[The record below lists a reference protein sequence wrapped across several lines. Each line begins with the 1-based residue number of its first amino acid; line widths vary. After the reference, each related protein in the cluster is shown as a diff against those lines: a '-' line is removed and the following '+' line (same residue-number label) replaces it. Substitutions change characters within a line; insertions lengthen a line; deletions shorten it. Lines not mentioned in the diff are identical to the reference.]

1 MSEACA
7 TMGAIAE
14 RWCAMET
21 PDDTRGAST
30 LAEKLNHLFAA
41 VHPGGRGEYTYREV
55 AAALETLGGP
65 KISAT
70 YLWQLRTGK
79 RDNPTLQHLEAL
91 SRFFGVPPAYFF
103 DDTIA
108 ERVDAEL
115 RLLTLLRDAP
125 VRQIALRSAGL
136 SPRGLRAITEMIE
149 HVRAVE
155 GLSSEPDKAAGEDP
169 PVPDSG

>member
-1 MSEACA
+1 
-7 TMGAIAE
+7 
-14 RWCAMET
+14 MEIH
-21 PDDTRGAST
+21 DDPRGART
-30 LAEKLNHLFAA
+30 LAEKLNHLFAT

-55 AAALETLGGP
+55 AAALEAPGGP

-91 SRFFGVPPAYFF
+91 SRFFGVAPAYFF

-108 ERVDAEL
+108 ERVDAQL
-115 RLLTLLRDAP
+115 RLLTSMRDAR
-125 VRQIALRSAGL
+125 VHRIALRADGL
-136 SPRGLRAITEMIE
+136 SPTGLDAITAMIE

-155 GLSSEPDKAAGEDP
+155 GLPSDPDRAAGEDP
-169 PVPDSG
+169 PAPTTGWG